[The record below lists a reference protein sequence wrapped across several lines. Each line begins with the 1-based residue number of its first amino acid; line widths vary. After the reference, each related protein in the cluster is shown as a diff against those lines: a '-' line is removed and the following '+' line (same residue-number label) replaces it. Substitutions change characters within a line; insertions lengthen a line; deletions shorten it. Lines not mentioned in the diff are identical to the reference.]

1 MTNTL
6 SFMTANFVARAVRYN
21 MTDWG
26 HGDNATNE
34 YFRPLETYSE
44 RFGAMLGEIEALG
57 FRAVDVWLS
66 HLNYSW
72 ASDEHIWLAR
82 EALQKRGM
90 TVTSIGGW
98 LGSTPQE
105 FERSCQIAKALD
117 TTVLGST
124 TSMMRKDRDF
134 VLRTLKRHG
143 LRLGLENHPDEK
155 SPDDILRQ
163 IGSDTD
169 VLGACVD
176 TGWWGTQGVDA
187 ADAIEQL
194 RDHLFHIHLKDVRA
208 VGAHDT
214 CRFGE
219 GIVPIERCVRTL
231 QRLGYTDAISIEH
244 EPEHFDPSEDVKAG
258 LEMVKRW
265 LREAE

>member
-1 MTNTL
+1 MMNTL
-6 SFMTANFVARAVRYN
+6 SFMTANFVARAVGYN

-26 HGDNATNE
+26 HGDNATNA
-34 YFRPLETYSE
+34 FFKPLETYGE
-44 RFGAMLGEIEALG
+44 RFDAMLGEIQALG
-57 FRAVDVWLS
+57 FEAIDVWLS

-72 ASDEHIWLAR
+72 ATDEHVALAHA
-82 EALQKRGM
+82 ALQRRGLK
-90 TVTSIGGW
+90 VASIGGW
-98 LGSTPQE
+98 LGSTAQE
-105 FERSCQIAKALD
+105 FERSCQSAAALG

-124 TSMMRKDRDF
+124 TSMMRKDRGF
-134 VLRTLKRHG
+134 VLETLKRYG

-155 SPDDILRQ
+155 TPADILRQ

-208 VGAHDT
+208 AGAHET
-214 CRFGE
+214 CRFGQ
-219 GIVPIERCVRTL
+219 GVVPIERCVRTL
-231 QRLGYTDAISIEH
+231 QRLGYTGAISIEH
-244 EPEHFDPSEDVKAG
+244 EPERFDPREDVRAG
-258 LEMVKRW
+258 LEMVQGWMEMNR
-265 LREAE
+265 